1 MSSIVLSKEKRRQ
14 YHQNKSSMSPIVYLE
29 RKEDHNTKTKQKFY
43 VTLFYL
49 KKKDNNNTKTKV
61 LCHPLFYLKKK
72 DNNNTK
78 TKQKFYVTHC
88 VI

>member
-14 YHQNKSSMSPIVYLE
+14 YHQNKSSMSPIVYLRE
-29 RKEDHNTKTKQKFY
+29 KKTITPKQNKSSMSNLQKKED
-43 VTLFYL
+43 
-49 KKKDNNNTKTKV
+49 NNTKTKV

-78 TKQKFYVTHC
+78 TKHEFYVTHC
-88 VI
+88 FI